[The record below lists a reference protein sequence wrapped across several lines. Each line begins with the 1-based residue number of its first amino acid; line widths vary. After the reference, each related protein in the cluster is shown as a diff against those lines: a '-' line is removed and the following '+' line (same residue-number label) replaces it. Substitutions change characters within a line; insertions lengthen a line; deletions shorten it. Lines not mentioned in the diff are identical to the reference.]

1 MSLRM
6 VFQWYSLITYINK
19 ASPSK
24 TLWFPQVLGYPGIP
38 SASLD
43 PVGCQNTTDVEMGQG
58 EVFWALQHQIEPL
71 ARLWPGCSW
80 ETWHFMFFGPW
91 DVSWEWYIPSKW
103 TWLDVAGK
111 PHSPWSLC
119 SHLISEKIE
128 SMGIF
133 HCHGRLPEGTW
144 KYFMG
149 HWHWMQSGLGSLRW
163 D

>member
-1 MSLRM
+1 MPLLNISTTHLHQRP
-6 VFQWYSLITYINK
+6 YD
-19 ASPSK
+19 
-24 TLWFPQVLGYPGIP
+24 FPRFWDTLGYPV
-38 SASLD
+38 LD

-91 DVSWEWYIPSKW
+91 DSSRAWGKKTSKW

-111 PHSPWSLC
+111 PHSPWSLY

-133 HCHGRLPEGTW
+133 HCHGWLPEGI
-144 KYFMG
+144 YG
-149 HWHWMQSGLGSLRW
+149 NISW
-163 D
+163 DIDIGCNRDLDRLDGISMD